1 MKTLLTLF
9 VLLLSPSVLAEDIRD
24 FQIDGM
30 SIGDSL
36 LDYFSE
42 EEINGWGTNYHQNSK
57 KFVQLFTPFLSNNKY
72 EQYNFYIKD
81 KDPNFIIYS
90 ARGGK
95 TFDDIEDCKKFKNKI
110 VKDIIP
116 LFKNTEPTS
125 YNYIYDY
132 LYDGKSV
139 AYITDFNFD
148 EGSVR
153 IYCIDWSKVTEE
165 NSTYEDNVSVDISS
179 REFLD
184 WLNNEA
190 N

>member
-1 MKTLLTLF
+1 MKTLLALF
-9 VLLLSPSVLAEDIRD
+9 VLLFSSSVVAGGISD
-24 FQIDGM
+24 FEIEGI
-30 SIGDSL
+30 SVGNSL
-36 LDYFSE
+36 LDHFSK
-42 EEINGWGTNYHQNSK
+42 EEINSWGKRYHQKSK
-57 KFVQLFTPFLSNNKY
+57 KFVRLFTPISSNNKY
-72 EQYNFYIKD
+72 DQYNFYIKD
-81 KDPNFIIYS
+81 KDPNLIIYS

-110 VKDIIP
+110 VQDIIP
-116 LFKNTEPTS
+116 LLKNTEPKS
-125 YNYIYDY
+125 YNHIYDY
-132 LYDGKSV
+132 VEDGKSV
-139 AYITDFNFD
+139 AYITDFVLI

-165 NSTYEDNVSVDISS
+165 NRNYIDNVSVDISS